1 MSFKSGA
8 ADAKGKLKAMERFY
22 SGAIAMQATV
32 EKAEGMDIFDVFMLL
47 GGLAFF
53 LYGMKVMGDTLEKMA
68 GSKLKSI
75 LASLTSNTFKGF
87 MLGLFVTAVIQS
99 SSATTVMVVGFVNS
113 GIMTLR
119 QSIGVIMGAN
129 LGTSVTSW
137 LLSLTGIEGDSFFI
151 QICKPANFTP
161 VLAFIGIVLI
171 MFSKKEKTKDVSLI
185 LIGFAVLM
193 FGMETMSDAVNPLT
207 ESESFKN
214 VLLLFKNPVLGL
226 VVGTVFTAIV
236 QSSSASVGILQAL
249 TLTGTVTYATAIP
262 IVMGQN
268 IGTCVSAMISSIG
281 AGKNAK
287 RAAVIHLSF
296 NVISATILLTAYW
309 LAEMIIGFAFVEW
322 AATPLGIAIVHTVF
336 KILALMLLMPFSG
349 LLEKLAYVIIKDSDE
364 DVRRDEE
371 FKVLDDRFL
380 NTPSIA
386 VEQCRVLTVKMSEI
400 TRNAITKAIALTN
413 KYDETIDKEIYAAEK
428 KVDDYE
434 DKLGTYL
441 VKISE
446 RALTVEDSQNVSTLL
461 HCIGDFERIS
471 DHATN
476 IVQASK
482 EMHDKNIVFSEKA
495 RKEIEVISTAVLD
508 VLELTL
514 DAFANNDLNAAH
526 RVEPLEEVIDNLNA
540 KLRNRHVKRLQNG
553 DCTIQLGFVFA
564 DFLTNLER
572 VSDHC
577 SNIAGCIIDMAEGN
591 LNLHESL
598 RETRLENEE
607 YKNLYAEYAQ
617 KYKVPSTANLL

>member
-1 MSFKSGA
+1 
-8 ADAKGKLKAMERFY
+8 MERFFT
-22 SGAIAMQATV
+22 GAIAMEEAIEPV
-32 EKAEGMDIFDVFMLL
+32 AKFDIFSVFMLL

-53 LYGMKVMGDTLEKMA
+53 LYGMKVMGDTLEKAA
-68 GSKLKSI
+68 GSKLQSI

-87 MLGLFVTAVIQS
+87 MLGLLVTAVIQS

-113 GIMTLR
+113 GIMSLH
-119 QSIGVIMGAN
+119 QSVGVIMGAN

-137 LLSLTGIEGDSFFI
+137 LLSLTGIEGDAFWI

-161 VLAFIGIVLI
+161 VLAFIGIIII
-171 MFSKKEKTKDVSLI
+171 MFSKNEKKKDIALI

-193 FGMETMSDAVNPLT
+193 FGMETMSGAVDPLT
-207 ESESFKN
+207 ESEDFKK
-214 VLLLFKNPVLGL
+214 VLLLFSNPILGL
-226 VVGTVFTAIV
+226 IVGTAFTAIV

-249 TLTGTVTYATAIP
+249 TLTGTVTYGTAIP

-309 LAEMIIGFAFVEW
+309 ILEMVVGFAFVEM
-322 AATPLGIAIVHTVF
+322 AATPLGIAVVHTVF
-336 KILALMLLMPFSG
+336 KLLALALLMPFSRK
-349 LLEKLAYVIIKDSDE
+349 LEKLACFIIKDSPE
-364 DVRRDEE
+364 DAKRDEE
-371 FKVLDDRFL
+371 FKILDDRFL
-380 NTPSIA
+380 NTPSFA
-386 VEQCRVLTVKMSEI
+386 VEQSRVLTVQM
-400 TRNAITKAIALTN
+400 AQITKAAMLSAVSMTSN
-413 KYDETIDKEIYAAEK
+413 YSETLDKEIHDAET
-428 KVDDYE
+428 KVDEYE

-446 RALTVEDSQNVSTLL
+446 KNLSIEDSQNVSTLL

-476 IVQASK
+476 IVKASK
-482 EMHDKNIVFSEKA
+482 EMHDKNIVFSDNAQNEM
-495 RKEIEVISTAVLD
+495 RVISDAVAEILN
-508 VLELTL
+508 LTVE
-514 DAFANNDLNAAH
+514 AFADGNMDSAH
-526 RVEPLEEVIDNLNA
+526 RVEPLEEVIDHLKS
-540 KLRNRHVKRLQNG
+540 KLKKRHIARLQDG
-553 DCTIQLGFVFA
+553 DCTIKLGFVFA

-577 SNIAGCIIDMAEGN
+577 SNIAGCIIDMSSGN
-591 LNLHESL
+591 LNIHESL
-598 RETRLENEE
+598 RETRLESP
-607 YKNLYAEYAQ
+607 A
-617 KYKVPSTANLL
+617 YKVMYNEYSEKYRLPANA